1 MLVDPFQ
8 EHNRL
13 VDVAGER
20 LFTDREDAIAAFER
34 AMGTAT
40 EEPLRVTVFYG
51 VGGVGK
57 SALLR
62 RLLTALPPGVPHA
75 VVDLQA
81 VGDKTRAYREVLLKL
96 RTDLGH
102 NFRMKFPRFDLCLA
116 VMLAREG
123 GDPPPL
129 VKVNPV
135 LGDAFKL
142 ITGLALLIPGLW
154 SLGVPLAESVVRGSM
169 RLFPGLQDAVRRAGG
184 LEEIIKL
191 RARVVQDDP
200 ALPGELIRRFAQD
213 LGEHLPERGAACRA
227 VLFLDTYET
236 LWTGREAGGAA
247 QARRLDWWIRDLAQ
261 FCLHP
266 RVGVLPVL
274 FGRDRI
280 GWEEENPEWGGL
292 LDQHALDG
300 LPAGDAQTFLARCG
314 VGRPQGEPSSPLQ
327 DAIIRCCD
335 TEPGP
340 ETRCHPLFLALCA
353 EIALRS
359 GGDNAPPAMFAG
371 IPTPQLAAE
380 LATRFLSSLH
390 NQALQS
396 WVIELSLTPRFDEQ
410 AALALD
416 AARQYYNGRA
426 GWEQLKRFSFI
437 WQQPDGFW
445 RLHKTMRDT
454 LRVRA
459 GSHASAVHE
468 WFVTYWTER
477 SERSLA
483 WFHRWTLDPEGALE
497 EWNVQHAAAL
507 KDLHIAAARELV
519 SRWADIPMDE
529 ADRRVIGDT
538 LWATTHWRLGTALLD
553 TPFAPRRDALS
564 AAIAH
569 FNAALDVYDQGTA
582 SAQWAAIQVSLG
594 NAYGQLPTGD
604 HAGNMRRAIA
614 YYEAALRVHTEAA
627 FPADWA
633 AVQNNLAA
641 VLIDLPVGDLGEH
654 VERAIACCETAL
666 RVYTEDRFPAAWAT
680 VQVTLGNAYQKVWTG
695 DRAGNLG
702 RAIACY
708 EGALRVRTR
717 AAYPAEW
724 ATIHHN
730 VGGAYAALPT
740 GDKSAN
746 LRRAIASFD
755 AALDVRTEAD
765 FPMERAMVQVHLAG
779 AYASLPTGD
788 RQEQL
793 RQAIGCYEAALRT
806 CTEMDFPAQWAM
818 IQAGLAI
825 AYTNLSSD
833 DRDANLGR
841 AIACCEAALR
851 VFTKADYP
859 AIWAEVQTNLG
870 AVYHALP
877 GGDRAE
883 NLRRAIECFEAA
895 LQVHTEADLPVSWS
909 LAQMNLGTAYA
920 SLPDED
926 QGENLQ
932 RAIAYFEAALRVR
945 TEEASPID
953 WATAQHNLGVVWG
966 KMPGG
971 DRCEHLRRSICHLE
985 GALRVR
991 TETAFPADWAETER
1005 VLGTALAEL
1014 AFITGDL
1021 TVVPRARERIL
1032 AAARGFG
1039 SAGLKEK
1046 QAETAALL
1054 AQIDESLAARPAT
1067 PIDSTS

>member
-1 MLVDPFQ
+1 MPVDPFQ
-8 EHNRL
+8 ESNRL

-34 AMGTAT
+34 ALGTAAG
-40 EEPLRVTVFYG
+40 EPLRVTVFYG

-81 VGDKTRAYREVLLKL
+81 VGDKARAYREVLLKL

-102 NFRMKFPRFDLCLA
+102 NFRMRFPRFDLCLA

-135 LGDAFKL
+135 LGDALKFV
-142 ITGLALLIPGLW
+142 TGLAMLIPGLW
-154 SLGVPLAESVVRGSM
+154 SLGVPLAEGAVRGSLK
-169 RLFPGLQDAVRRAGG
+169 LFPGLQDAIRRAGG

-200 ALPGELIRRFAQD
+200 SLPGDLIRRFAQD
-213 LGEHLPERGAACRA
+213 LGEQLPERSGAACRA
-227 VLFLDTYET
+227 VVFLDTYET
-236 LWTGREAGGAA
+236 LWTGREAGGATHS
-247 QARRLDWWIRDLAQ
+247 RRLDWWIRDLAQ

-280 GWEEENPEWGGL
+280 GWQEENPEWGGL

-327 DAIIRCCD
+327 NAIIRCCD
-335 TEPGP
+335 TEHGP

-359 GGDNAPPAMFAG
+359 GGDKAPPAMFAG

-416 AARQYYNGRA
+416 ADRQYYNGRA

-437 WQQPDGFW
+437 WQQPDGLW

-459 GSHASAVHE
+459 GAQTPTVHT
-468 WFVTYWTER
+468 WFLTHWTDR
-477 SERSLA
+477 PDRSLA
-483 WFHRWTLDPEGALE
+483 WFHRWTLDPAGALE
-497 EWNVQHAAAL
+497 EWRVQHAAAL
-507 KDLHIAAARELV
+507 KDLRMVAARELV
-519 SRWADIPMDE
+519 VRWADVTLDD
-529 ADRRVIGDT
+529 ADRRIIGDA
-538 LWATTHWRLGTALLD
+538 LWATTHWRLGTALVD
-553 TPFAPRRDALS
+553 TPFAPRRDALVS
-564 AAIAH
+564 AIAH
-569 FNAALDVYDQGTA
+569 FEAALAVFKPGT
-582 SAQWAAIQVSLG
+582 QDWAAAHVGAG
-594 NAYGQLPTGD
+594 NAYIQLPTGD
-604 HAGNMRRAIA
+604 RTENKRRAIDH
-614 YYEAALRVHTEAA
+614 YEAALRVYTEAA

-641 VLIDLPVGDLGEH
+641 LFADLPVGDLSENVRRGIE
-654 VERAIACCETAL
+654 CCEAAL
-666 RVYTEDRFPAAWAT
+666 RVYTQGGFPTEWAT
-680 VQVTLGNAYQKVWTG
+680 VQVTLGNAYQSLWTG
-695 DRAGNLG
+695 DRAEHLG

-708 EGALRVRTR
+708 EAALQVRTR
-717 AAYPAEW
+717 AAFPAEW
-724 ATIHHN
+724 AAVQTNLGTAHSN
-730 VGGAYAALPT
+730 LPT
-740 GDKSAN
+740 GETGRN
-746 LRRAIASFD
+746 LRRAIEYFE
-755 AALDVRTEAD
+755 AALQVRTEAD
-765 FPMERAMVQVHLAG
+765 VPFEWAIAQVHLAN
-779 AYASLPTGD
+779 AYTRLPTGD
-788 RQEQL
+788 RRENL
-793 RQAIGCYEAALRT
+793 RQAIEGYTAALRT

-825 AYTNLSSD
+825 AYTNLPSD
-833 DRDANLGR
+833 DREADLRR
-841 AIACCEAALR
+841 AIACCESALR
-851 VFTKADYP
+851 VFTRADYP

-877 GGDRAE
+877 GGNHGD
-883 NLRRAIECFEAA
+883 NLRRAIACFESA
-895 LQVHTEADLPVSWS
+895 LEVHTEAALPASWS
-909 LAQMNLGTAYA
+909 LAQMNLGVAYV
-920 SLPDED
+920 SLPDGDPE
-926 QGENLQ
+926 ENLR
-932 RAIAYFEAALRVR
+932 RAITYFEAALRVR
-945 TEEASPID
+945 TEDAFPAE
-953 WATAQHNLGVVWG
+953 WAAAQHNLGVAWG

-971 DRCEHLRRSICHLE
+971 DRSESVRRSISHLE
-985 GALRVR
+985 SALRVR
-991 TETAFPADWAETER
+991 TEASIPADWADTQR
-1005 VLGTALAEL
+1005 VLGAALAEQAL
-1014 AFITGDL
+1014 LTGDL
-1021 TVVPRARERIL
+1021 TRMPEARERCL
-1032 AAARGFG
+1032 AASRGYG
-1039 SAGLKEK
+1039 ALGLREK
-1046 QAETAALL
+1046 QAEAAELL
-1054 AQIDESLAARPAT
+1054 ARIDAVFTAGPTA
-1067 PIDSTS
+1067 DSGSP